1 MQRESVF
8 TNGVCP
14 LGGDASCRCPSY
26 LCWMLSSGMWR
37 GSRGCSDGD
46 NSSSAGDMNHSSAW
60 SLLSFSLSH
69 VSSPSTK
76 GLPPRPHTAPQ
87 KGSRSLGSSGLKSP
101 WPPESSLR
109 CSSEIA
115 DKHRKDVTLFTVY
128 VVRRFD
134 ALHGGGHRLLP
145 LVLYCHLVSVKMA
158 PSLLFLSDSTQKS
171 QLKAIKWS
179 LTAINSDSV

>member
-14 LGGDASCRCPSY
+14 LGGDASCGCPSY
-26 LCWMLSSGMWR
+26 LCWMLSSGTWR

-46 NSSSAGDMNHSSAW
+46 SSFSAGDTNHSSAW
-60 SLLSFSLSH
+60 SLLSFTLSH
-69 VSSPSTK
+69 VSSPSTT

-87 KGSRSLGSSGLKSP
+87 TGSRSPGSSGLKSP
-101 WPPESSLR
+101 WPPASSLR

-115 DKHRKDVTLFTVY
+115 NKHHKDVTLFTVY

-134 ALHGGGHRLLP
+134 AQRTQTPAAGVVLP
-145 LVLYCHLVSVKMA
+145 SSVSKNG
-158 PSLLFLSDSTQKS
+158 SILSISKRFYIEITIKSNQMGFDSNKQCFS
-171 QLKAIKWS
+171 
-179 LTAINSDSV
+179 